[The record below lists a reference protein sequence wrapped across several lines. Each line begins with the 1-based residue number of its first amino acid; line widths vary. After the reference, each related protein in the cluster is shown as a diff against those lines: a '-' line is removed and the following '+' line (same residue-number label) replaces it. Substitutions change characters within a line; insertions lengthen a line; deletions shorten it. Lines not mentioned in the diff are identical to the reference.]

1 MTVQDEFERPQL
13 QKGIGKAGMFS
24 LAFGA
29 MIGVGWIT
37 AMGAWLSNA
46 GPLGAIIAFALGG
59 LLMLAIGLCY
69 AEVTAAL
76 PLSGGEVA
84 YAYKAYGTS
93 KAFIVGWFLVF
104 GYLSVSAFEAISI
117 SKVISYL
124 IPSIDYWQLYAVNGS
139 PIYLSH
145 IALSAFFV
153 VVISAINYT
162 GVKNAARFQVGL
174 TVLFISLTF
183 IFVIAGMVMGDWNN
197 LSPLF
202 STNHSGS
209 IAAGIAMVLVTVPF
223 WFVGFDTIPQAA
235 EEANE
240 TISAKTIGL
249 LIPISIMAAVCFYM
263 LLIMS
268 TSIAAPW
275 HEIISD
281 KLPTAKAFGIA
292 TESPFLVKLILVTA
306 IVGLLT
312 SWNGFF
318 LAGSRVLFA
327 MGRGKIIAPVLGKSH
342 LNYQT
347 PYKAVLFSGVVTF
360 LASLMG
366 PGAMISFVNVGSLCI
381 VIAFFGVSSSF
392 LTLRKKFPN
401 LHRPY
406 TAPGGRL
413 LGYVGMVGSL
423 GILLLM
429 VVPGSPVA
437 LVWPFE
443 WGIFLTFSVLGLLFW
458 LFAAKSRDRVPK
470 KERDYLVLEK
480 FV

>member
-1 MTVQDEFERPQL
+1 MTTPTEYKRPEL

-29 MIGVGWIT
+29 MIGVGWVT
-37 AMGAWLSNA
+37 AMGSWLANA
-46 GPLGAIIAFALGG
+46 GPLGAVIAFALGG

-124 IPSIDYWQLYAVNGS
+124 IPTLDYWELYSVNGS
-139 PIYLSH
+139 PIYFSH
-145 IALSAFFV
+145 IALSAVFV
-153 VVISAINYT
+153 LLISAINYT
-162 GVKNAARFQVGL
+162 GVKNSARFQVGL
-174 TVLFISLTF
+174 TILFIGLTF
-183 IFVIAGMVMGDWNN
+183 VFVIAGLVMGDWNN

-202 STNHSGS
+202 AANQTGS

-240 TISAKTIGL
+240 SISFKTIGL
-249 LIPISIMAAVCFYM
+249 LIPLSIVAAVSFYI

-268 TSIAAPW
+268 TSVAAPW
-275 HEIISD
+275 HDIIGD
-281 KLPTAKAFGIA
+281 KLPTAKAFGTA
-292 TESPFLVKLILVTA
+292 TQSPFLVKLILVTA

-327 MGRGKIIAPVLGKSH
+327 MGRGKIISPVLGKSH
-342 LNYQT
+342 TKFQT
-347 PYKAVLFSGVVTF
+347 PYKAVLFSGIVTF

-366 PGAMISFVNVGSLCI
+366 PGAMLSFVNVGSLCI
-381 VIAFFGVSSSF
+381 VIAFFGVSYSF
-392 LTLRKKFPN
+392 LTLRVKFPD

-406 TAPGGRL
+406 KTPGGNL
-413 LGYVGMVGSL
+413 LGYVGILGSL
-423 GILLLM
+423 SILLLM
-429 VVPGSPVA
+429 VFPNSPVA

-443 WGIFLTFSVLGLLFW
+443 WGIFLTFSVLGIMLWLLS
-458 LFAAKSRDRVPK
+458 AKSRTSVPK
-470 KERDYLVLEK
+470 KERDYLILDK
-480 FV
+480 FI